1 MLDVHNIIEV
11 NRIDVLLRD
20 RPELLEMFKILCN
33 VINKQINND
42 NDNRVRSF
50 AEMDAHD
57 LRDVYGFATD
67 SEDEIMPDLVDHS
80 SDDDN
85 LIIDDN

>member
-50 AEMDAHD
+50 NEMDAHD
-57 LRDVYGFATD
+57 LRDVYVFVSD